1 MRFWPLAALGGLIGF
16 LLLAPV
22 LVAHDP
28 IAQDLAGALRGPSLL
43 HLLGQDHLGRDVV
56 ARLAHGAPRSVG
68 LAAVCVGLAA
78 VMGALLGMSAAWW
91 GGWAESL
98 IMRGIDLLLA
108 FPGMLMALLLV
119 GLLGG
124 GIIPL
129 LIGLTLTQAPVF
141 ARLSRAIAAGILL
154 SNHVEAARLAGFG
167 AGAIFRYHLVPLLL
181 PHLLPQLT
189 LGLGNTIMTIASLG
203 FLGLGLA
210 PPTPEWG
217 AMISEALPYLT
228 EAPWQTAAPCVGLFI
243 VTLAATLTG
252 RAVLPQP
259 LDSQS

>member
-1 MRFWPLAALGGLIGF
+1 MRCWPVAALGGLISF
-16 LLLAPV
+16 LVLAPV

-28 IAQDLAGALRGPSLL
+28 IVQDLAGALRAPSLL
-43 HLLGQDHLGRDVV
+43 HLLGQDHLGRDVL

-68 LAAVCVGLAA
+68 LAAVCIGLAA
-78 VMGALLGMSAAWW
+78 FIGTLLGLSAAWC

-98 IMRGIDLLLA
+98 IMRGVDLLLA

-129 LIGLTLTQAPVF
+129 LIGLTLTQAPAF
-141 ARLSRAIAAGILL
+141 ARLSRAIAAGVLL

-167 AGAIFRYHLVPLLL
+167 AGAIFRHHLVPPLL
-181 PHLLPQLT
+181 PHLVPQLT
-189 LGLGNTIMTIASLG
+189 LGLGNTIMTIAGLG

-217 AMISEALPYLT
+217 GMISEALPYLT
-228 EAPWQTAAPCVGLFI
+228 EAPWQAAAPCVGLFS
-243 VTLAATLTG
+243 VTLAATVVG
-252 RAVLPQP
+252 RAVLPQA
-259 LDSQS
+259 LGNQR